1 MANAAEAI
9 QNHKNTIQTISG
21 TVASIGLEQ
30 TGKQVA
36 GALITPATWALN
48 YASDGS
54 RPGTV
59 DIGLWATGFV
69 SAPASIATSV
79 VKAMVDDDTHRKL
92 EIIRSKESNQ
102 YSKFIL
108 PCSTFG
114 SSAPGIVAMT
124 IASKGG
130 TAWLSNAGLW
140 VYITDANAR
149 LVADY
154 QPLDYLKIYRPKKPY
169 QANENGAFNWE
180 VITKQ

>member
-1 MANAAEAI
+1 MANPVETI

-21 TVASIGLEQ
+21 TIASIGLEQ
-30 TGKQVA
+30 TGKKVA

-48 YASDGS
+48 YTADSAK
-54 RPGTV
+54 PGAI

-69 SAPASIATSV
+69 SAPAAITTSV
-79 VKAMVDDDTHRKL
+79 IKAIVDDDTNRKL
-92 EIIRSKESNQ
+92 ENIRSKEPIQ

-108 PCSTFG
+108 PCSSFG
-114 SSAPGIVAMT
+114 SAAPGIVAMT

-130 TAWLSNAGLW
+130 TAWLSNIGLW

-169 QANENGAFNWE
+169 QASENGAFNWE

>member
-1 MANAAEAI
+1 MESTAEAI
-9 QNHKNTIQTISG
+9 KNHKNTIQTISG

-30 TGKQVA
+30 TGKQIA

-48 YASDGS
+48 YAAEGAK
-54 RPGTV
+54 PGAI
-59 DIGLWATGFV
+59 DMGLWATGFI
-69 SAPASIATSV
+69 SAPAAIATGV
-79 VKAMVDDDTHRKL
+79 IKAIVDDDTHRKL
-92 EIIRSKESNQ
+92 ENIRSKEPNQ
-102 YSKFIL
+102 YSNFIL
-108 PCSTFG
+108 PCSAFG
-114 SSAPGIVAMT
+114 SAAPGIVAMT

-130 TAWLSNAGLW
+130 TAWLSNIGLW

-169 QANENGAFNWE
+169 QASENGSFNWE